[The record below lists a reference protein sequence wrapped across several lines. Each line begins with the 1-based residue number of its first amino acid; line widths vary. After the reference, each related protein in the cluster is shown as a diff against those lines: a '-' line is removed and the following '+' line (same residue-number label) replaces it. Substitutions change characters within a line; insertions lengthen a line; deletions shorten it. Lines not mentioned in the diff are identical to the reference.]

1 MSSDQGAIPLV
12 CDPDAL
18 PVAERESHQASAER
32 LFAAVREKRELPDG
46 YAFRLPAEAAMLRQ
60 AAAYIADERLCCPFF
75 RFEIAIEPEGGLLW
89 LRITGGAGVKEFL
102 AAELK

>member
-12 CDPDAL
+12 CDPDAH
-18 PVAERESHQASAER
+18 PAAERESHQASAER

-46 YAFRLPAEAAMLRQ
+46 YAFRLLAEGAMLRQ
-60 AAAYIADERLCCPFF
+60 VAAYIADERLCCPFF
-75 RFEIAIEPEGGLLW
+75 RFEIAIEPEGGPLW